1 MPKFW
6 RRGGPEFESD
16 FESVCGTTFF
26 QKNLKKGRRAIE
38 RRRGRRYNEIG
49 SFKFSVCE
57 EAPMRHTD
65 SVAVVGVFR
74 DRKDALSRC
83 ASLRRGFQREVD
95 VPFKTNTFAA
105 RKQT

>member
-1 MPKFW
+1 MSKIWDGSPLTS
-6 RRGGPEFESD
+6 RVILSRVAGR
-16 FESVCGTTFF
+16 FF
-26 QKNLKKGRRAIE
+26 QKNLKKGLRAIE
-38 RRRGRRYNEIG
+38 QKLRRRYNRCG

>member
-1 MPKFW
+1 
-6 RRGGPEFESD
+6 
-16 FESVCGTTFF
+16 
-26 QKNLKKGRRAIE
+26 
-38 RRRGRRYNEIG
+38 
-49 SFKFSVCE
+49 
-57 EAPMRHTD
+57 MRHTD

-105 RKQT
+105 RTQT